1 MPRSDPRDLRLFDS
15 NKNKKKNKIAVV
27 GPVGMGKF
35 RIDCSRRQDSWS
47 SMAGENIPPLVE

>member
-15 NKNKKKNKIAVV
+15 NKNKKKSKIAVV

-35 RIDCSRRQDSWS
+35 RVDCSRRQDFRS
-47 SMAGENIPPLVE
+47 SMAGENIPLLVE

>member
-35 RIDCSRRQDSWS
+35 RIDCSRSQDSWS